1 MDGESVWVC
10 SGEDCVKC
18 GEFQGIGNGQWG
30 TMQCGGEQGIQGHYI
45 KISVPAAN
53 LQIAQVE
60 VFGAGTIYI
69 HHIVFFSKNTP
80 TIPQKLNF
88 NLLNYY

>member
-1 MDGESVWVC
+1 MNGESVWVC
-10 SGEDCVKC
+10 NAEGCVKC

-30 TMQCGGEQGIQGHYI
+30 TMQCGGEQGIQGHYV

-60 VFGAGTIYI
+60 VFGGGNMFT
-69 HHIVFFSKNTP
+69 FFTASFSITP
-80 TIPQKLNF
+80 PK
-88 NLLNYY
+88 YS